1 MIYWHQCHKTAYD
14 FDSEQ
19 NQKLCNSVQLCP
31 TIDPSSIFWQVHIIS
46 NKKKRKTFYSQGLED
61 HGKEGW
67 TGVWYP
73 QFKSRY
79 LVSTSTSLKYENSTV
94 RTLTS
99 QCLLL
104 SAQWG
109 KKIYDFLIKFS
120 GKSDQFFLSY
130 LTYLNLVLIF
140 FQNWEF
146 SCGWR

>member
-1 MIYWHQCHKTAYD
+1 M
-14 FDSEQ
+14 
-19 NQKLCNSVQLCP
+19 QLCP

-109 KKIYDFLIKFS
+109 YKIYDFLIKHS
-120 GKSDQFFLSY
+120 GKKWPVF
-130 LTYLNLVLIF
+130 LNLVLF
-140 FQNWEF
+140 FQELRTFLWMALTNKLRFFVLLYKNVVIW
-146 SCGWR
+146 

>member
-1 MIYWHQCHKTAYD
+1 M
-14 FDSEQ
+14 
-19 NQKLCNSVQLCP
+19 QLCP

-109 KKIYDFLIKFS
+109 NKIYDFLIKFS
-120 GKSDQFFLSY
+120 GKKWPVFFIKSHLFEFSP
-130 LTYLNLVLIF
+130 IF
-140 FQNWEF
+140 FQNWEL
-146 SCGWR
+146 SCANETNSDFFYYVKML